1 MKKIILNQFEDSL
14 FNLSLVKNDDL
25 IGRITIYPHKEKQ
38 GKLHCHIEEKW
49 RSRWLSKTYAKF
61 MYDTLMKVSKEY
73 KLKLIL
79 TRLDNPKSLRLLDFF
94 GFNKYNEKYYYL
106 LIL

>member
-14 FNLSLVKNDDL
+14 FNFSLLKDDDL
-25 IGRITIYPHKEKQ
+25 MGRLTIYPYREKQ

-49 RSRWLSKTYAKF
+49 RCRWLSKSFAKF
-61 MYDTLMKVSKEY
+61 LYQTLMLVSKEY
-73 KLKLIL
+73 KLERIL

-94 GFNKYNEKYYYL
+94 GFCRYNERYYYL
-106 LIL
+106 LVR